1 MPLSYQ
7 LRDKEACIQVRGHF
21 NFSLHTDFHAACRAI
36 LASEQI
42 NSVEI
47 DLQDTD
53 YLDSSA
59 LGMVLVLRE
68 QAAPRGYK
76 LMITN
81 ARPAL
86 RQILA
91 IACFDKFFQID

>member
-7 LRDKEACIQVRGHF
+7 LHDTEASIHIRGHF

-36 LASEQI
+36 LASSKVHCLEI
-42 NSVEI
+42 N
-47 DLQDTD
+47 LQDAD

-59 LGMVLVLRE
+59 LGMLLVLRE
-68 QAAPRGYK
+68 QALPRDIR
-76 LMITN
+76 LLITN

-86 RQILA
+86 RQVLA
-91 IACFDKFFQID
+91 IAHFEKFFHID